1 MWSVVL
7 KRVKVV
13 SQWQGLFLKRDH
25 GFFRVIGP
33 KCANESH
40 CDFGILIFSL
50 LPFNSPPY
58 QCVVKIELAC

>member
-25 GFFRVIGP
+25 GFFRVVGP
-33 KCANESH
+33 KCANKSR
-40 CDFGILIFSL
+40 CDKEI
-50 LPFNSPPY
+50 
-58 QCVVKIELAC
+58 